1 MAKYYGVIGFTET
14 VETEPDLWED
24 DIKEYHYAGDL
35 VRNSRRLES
44 SNGTLDNIN
53 ISNVISI
60 LADPY
65 ARENFH
71 NIRYAEFRGTKWK
84 VSNVEDK
91 YPRLELTLGGVYNV
105 E

>member
-14 VETEPDLWED
+14 VETEPDVWED

-65 ARENFH
+65 ARENFY
-71 NIRYAEFRGTKWK
+71 NIRYVEFRGTKWK